1 MRMDLKQLTRYFL
14 LGILALV
21 PVLLAVNIVLFMER
35 LIRRLFSFIY
45 GYSDNLAFTLLILAI
60 SIAALTS
67 IGYSISNY
75 GRSLIIT
82 AIDKVLDR
90 LPFLNTVNRIAK
102 KVIEMFSQTQEDEAR
117 EVVYLQYPRK
127 GLWVIGYIT
136 NHIGV
141 MRVVFVPTS
150 PNPTSGFTIIAHRDQ
165 LRPADMNVEQATA
178 FIMSIGAEFP
188 QGDLQGLLHD
198 GPDPDA

>member
-1 MRMDLKQLTRYFL
+1 MMAKLKQLLRYFL
-14 LGILALV
+14 IGILALV

-35 LIRRLFSFIY
+35 LIRRLFAFVY
-45 GYSDNLAFTLLILAI
+45 GYSDNLSFTLLVLLL
-60 SIAALTS
+60 SVAALTS

-82 AIDKVLDR
+82 LIDKVLDR

-102 KVIEMFSQTQEDEAR
+102 KVIAMFSQQEKEKPR
-117 EVVYLQYPRK
+117 EVVYLEYPRQ

-136 NHIGV
+136 NRIGM

-150 PNPTSGFTIIAHRDQ
+150 PNPTSGFTILAHRDQ
-165 LRPADMNVEQATA
+165 LRPAGMSIEQATA

-188 QGDLQGLLHD
+188 ETDLEARLHAD
-198 GPDPDA
+198 GER